1 MESNAGST
9 SELHHQHIYA
19 SLIGNG
25 IAFGIIHVL
34 SGPDHLGALV
44 TLSANVGS
52 FKAFTIGVG
61 WGIGHTA
68 GLLVVATILLLA
80 FNTGAGTLDI
90 SEKAIQVVESLIGVF
105 MILLG
110 IYGFATAVRRH
121 QNAKAVLQN
130 FEQQSLSIEE
140 QPEALNDIDMVA
152 LDKGESK
159 LKDSFCEIE
168 NDASSSSH
176 STKITIEEQ
185 STKKPISGFPD
196 TQDPSYSN
204 IVNDVCATSTKPS
217 LSSGRCLPELTDCDI
232 TITNVEKHNGQH
244 NTSNS
249 GYSIFHSH
257 GTVPTEL
264 HTKSETWQY
273 KSCCLRWYRG
283 ESSESRSRNA
293 AADDCSLDQQS
304 ISTCRIQRKQCLSF
318 LMGIIHG
325 VAGPGGVLGIVPAIQ
340 LQNLGMA
347 YTYLSSFCISSII
360 TMGIFASLFGLF
372 TASLSNITRFE
383 LQIECLSAALCAV
396 VGVVWISLSL
406 TDKHLFE

>member
-1 MESNAGST
+1 MIPT
-9 SELHHQHIYA
+9 F
-19 SLIGNG
+19 
-25 IAFGIIHVL
+25 FGE
-34 SGPDHLGALV
+34 
-44 TLSANVGS
+44 
-52 FKAFTIGVG
+52 K
-61 WGIGHTA
+61 
-68 GLLVVATILLLA
+68 
-80 FNTGAGTLDI
+80 LDI
-90 SEKAIQVVESLIGVF
+90 SEKAIQVVETLIGVF

-110 IYGFATAVRRH
+110 FYGFVTAVRRH
-121 QNAKAVLQN
+121 QHAKAALQN

-140 QPEALNDIDMVA
+140 QPEPLNDIDMVA

-159 LKDSFCEIE
+159 LKDSVCEIE
-168 NDASSSSH
+168 NDESSSLH
-176 STKITIEEQ
+176 ATKITIEEQ
-185 STKKPISGFPD
+185 STTKPISGFPD
-196 TQDPSYSN
+196 TQVPSCST
-204 IVNDVCATSTKPS
+204 IVNDVCAAVTKPS
-217 LSSGRCLPELTDCDI
+217 LSNGRFLPEPTDCDI
-232 TITNVEKHNGQH
+232 TTTNFEQHNGQH
-244 NTSNS
+244 NTCNR
-249 GYSIFHSH
+249 GYSIFHAH
-257 GTVPTEL
+257 GAVPTEL
-264 HTKSETWQY
+264 HNKSGTWPC
-273 KSCCLRWYRG
+273 KSCCLRWHRG
-283 ESSESRSRNA
+283 GSSESTSRNA
-293 AADDCSLDQQS
+293 AADDFSLDQQS